1 MADDNNRVTL
11 TIDGR
16 EVTVPRGTTVLEA
29 AKSIGIEIPTFCWH
43 PKLKPVGACRMC
55 YVEIEKRPKL
65 EVSCCTEAM
74 PGMVVYTDSDKVK
87 QGRRAVLEFTL
98 LNHPLDCPT
107 CDKGGECDLQDLT
120 FAHGI
125 DDSRF
130 DFKKYRFIR
139 DKKKTFDDYRIGP
152 EIVRNQ
158 NRCILCYKC
167 VRSNKEIFGEY
178 DIGVYQ
184 RGNIAEID
192 SAPGQ
197 EVDNLY
203 SGNLVEI
210 CPVGALTNTDW
221 RYKIRVW
228 NTQTTDS
235 ICNFCAD
242 GCNIKLWKD
251 RKKIYR
257 ATSRRNDAIDEG
269 WLCDVGRYGYQ
280 IANADNRLTTPLVKK
295 GDAQIPVSWE
305 EAIGLIAR
313 KLTEIKDKKGG
324 VCIGG
329 LISPNMDTMSLHAF
343 SKLFRTVFNSNNVD
357 FRTDYNMLP
366 ESHGDLYTKMTSL
379 PFKIA
384 DIEKSDLILTIG
396 SNLIKE
402 HPIVHLRVRKAV
414 TKLGAKLFT
423 INPFV
428 TKSGD
433 ISTDEMVYNIG
444 TLEALIN
451 GLCVSI
457 VDQGLAAKGVNT
469 GNLKS
474 LLEPDTV
481 DDASRISGIEKE
493 RIEALARAI
502 CEAQNVTLITGE
514 FIAGSALREK
524 LAGSVSNLA
533 ALAGLN
539 EKGQIGFLSKYS
551 NSKGAEKLG
560 IMPHT
565 SDAVKN
571 KMKALW
577 KTFPESSGLAADR
590 MILAARKEELDSL
603 LVIGSNP
610 ITTYPDGQFV
620 HEGFEKLDF
629 LVVAD
634 LFETET
640 TAIADVVLPLSS
652 WTEYSGTLVN
662 LEGTVQEFKP
672 ALKPVGHSLP
682 AYEIFN
688 RIALELKTSLYNET
702 GELEKEIKAIFDIPE
717 DNKWNNN
724 LLEVKHVPEEVNE
737 NYPIPLYVVD
747 ELHHFGHLTEKSQS
761 LSAFA
766 NEATIEIS
774 PALGE
779 KFGVE
784 EGTLVRIESE
794 VGKMVL
800 PVKISELLDN
810 DVALVTRNFS
820 TTPANVLQ
828 MRKRRIDRVQI
839 SRVEEK

>member
-65 EVSCCTEAM
+65 EVSCCTEVM

-396 SNLIKE
+396 CNLIKE

-524 LAGSVSNLA
+524 LNLPVPSV
-533 ALAGLN
+533 
-539 EKGQIGFLSKYS
+539 IW
-551 NSKGAEKLG
+551 
-560 IMPHT
+560 P
-565 SDAVKN
+565 
-571 KMKALW
+571 LW
-577 KTFPESSGLAADR
+577 
-590 MILAARKEELDSL
+590 
-603 LVIGSNP
+603 
-610 ITTYPDGQFV
+610 
-620 HEGFEKLDF
+620 
-629 LVVAD
+629 
-634 LFETET
+634 
-640 TAIADVVLPLSS
+640 
-652 WTEYSGTLVN
+652 
-662 LEGTVQEFKP
+662 P
-672 ALKPVGHSLP
+672 A
-682 AYEIFN
+682 
-688 RIALELKTSLYNET
+688 
-702 GELEKEIKAIFDIPE
+702 
-717 DNKWNNN
+717 
-724 LLEVKHVPEEVNE
+724 
-737 NYPIPLYVVD
+737 
-747 ELHHFGHLTEKSQS
+747 LTEKGRSVSFQ
-761 LSAFA
+761 
-766 NEATIEIS
+766 NI
-774 PALGE
+774 
-779 KFGVE
+779 
-784 EGTLVRIESE
+784 RIARVPRNS
-794 VGKMVL
+794 VSCRIL
-800 PVKISELLDN
+800 PM
-810 DVALVTRNFS
+810 
-820 TTPANVLQ
+820 P
-828 MRKRRIDRVQI
+828 
-839 SRVEEK
+839 